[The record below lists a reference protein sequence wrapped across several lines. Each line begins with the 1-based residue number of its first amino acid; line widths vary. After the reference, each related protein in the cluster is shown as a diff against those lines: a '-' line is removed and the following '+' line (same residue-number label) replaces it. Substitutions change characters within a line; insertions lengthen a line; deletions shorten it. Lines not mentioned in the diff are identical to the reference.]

1 MTEVGK
7 KPEVSFTKVS
17 SRVNSKFLS
26 KTITFHCPV
35 EYTDSYQIPI
45 YISGYVETKSGKRI
59 GQASFEFSPGF
70 RFNEQI
76 NGFAYEAKRVSTEVL
91 LHLELNRLDLEEI
104 ETQREHEQEKAV
116 FLNLSFKCLY
126 KENKLQQNA
135 VYYTSSEFSHWY
147 RISQSDWIQY
157 YATQLGIGEFIL
169 LELRIPEFLN
179 TNSDWYEEVNRAIN
193 SLERMKSDIVRCD
206 WNSVIEQSRKFFE
219 IFYVR
224 PGNNKPDVLQKKEKL
239 KKLFDS
245 SNISDE
251 TFDYLLNGIS
261 NFFDFSS
268 KYVHELDRKLNFNPV
283 ISPRKENA
291 YFIFTH
297 CSNFLKMVIAKIR

>member
-91 LHLELNRLDLEEI
+91 LHLVE
-104 ETQREHEQEKAV
+104 APV
-116 FLNLSFKCLY
+116 
-126 KENKLQQNA
+126 KLTTRSRSKLTT
-135 VYYTSSEFSHWY
+135 YFSGEDFISS
-147 RISQSDWIQY
+147 
-157 YATQLGIGEFIL
+157 GIAG
-169 LELRIPEFLN
+169 
-179 TNSDWYEEVNRAIN
+179 
-193 SLERMKSDIVRCD
+193 
-206 WNSVIEQSRKFFE
+206 
-219 IFYVR
+219 
-224 PGNNKPDVLQKKEKL
+224 
-239 KKLFDS
+239 
-245 SNISDE
+245 
-251 TFDYLLNGIS
+251 LLN
-261 NFFDFSS
+261 
-268 KYVHELDRKLNFNPV
+268 KY
-283 ISPRKENA
+283 
-291 YFIFTH
+291 
-297 CSNFLKMVIAKIR
+297 MV